1 MAKNKVK
8 HKKLKNRV
16 KILIFFIIVVIT
28 FIIFFKW
35 IDINLNSNL
44 NVGDDEVFNE
54 IDVKECMIDNY
65 NTVINDA
72 EIMNKENE
80 LTAYFSSNYNMSLY
94 YKDINLGYNYIYNSD
109 QQYYAASTIK
119 MLDAIYIYDKAINGD
134 LNLEDTVTY
143 ERKHHLGA
151 SFEMQ
156 NYNYGDKVSL
166 RNLVNY
172 AVSVSDNTA
181 HKMLIDYIGK
191 LNLRS
196 YGLNLGAKLT
206 LLGDDF
212 GTIDVN
218 DSMVYLDKLY
228 ELISLDNDLAR
239 ELAGYFINS
248 DQNYLT
254 INGFKALQKYG
265 EYDFYYHSNGIVLT
279 DNPYEISILTL
290 HGKDNFEKV
299 IKDINAKVFELH
311 ELFYKKMNDL
321 CYN

>member
-35 IDINLNSNL
+35 SGIISKNVTSDGIDEPIKEIDI
-44 NVGDDEVFNE
+44 
-54 IDVKECMIDNY
+54 KQCMLDNY
-65 NTVINDA
+65 NNVINDV
-72 EIMNKENE
+72 EIINKENE
-80 LTAYFSSNYNMSLY
+80 LTSYFNNNYNMSLY
-94 YKDINLGYNYIYNSD
+94 YKDINLGYTYKYNED
-109 QQYYAASTIK
+109 KEYYAASTIK

-166 RNLVNY
+166 RNLVKY
-172 AVSVSDNTA
+172 AITVSDNTA
-181 HKMLIDYIGK
+181 HKMLLDYIGK
-191 LNLRS
+191 IELRG
-196 YGLNLGAKLT
+196 YGLNLGANLS

-212 GTIDVN
+212 GAIDVN
-218 DSMVYLDKLY
+218 DSIAYLDKLY